1 MRVAVFGSSGN
12 LGRALVSQGRS
23 RGWSIGEQVLHSYDP
38 AESLVA
44 ALTGSDAVLLIFP
57 ASLAD
62 PASYPTEVRRVLDA
76 TRDAGVHRLI
86 GLVGSA
92 GALTAHGERLVDTD
106 YFGETTRH
114 FYQSVHAA
122 WDVYRTCSDVEWVAF
137 VPAARMQTH
146 LPGRGTYRTRTDERL
161 VTTAEESRR
170 YFDVSQISYADCALA
185 MLDEIA
191 VPAHSR
197 EFVTVGW

>member
-1 MRVAVFGSSGN
+1 MRVAVFGSTGN
-12 LGRALVSQGRS
+12 LGRALVEQGRA
-23 RGWSIGEQVLHSYDP
+23 RDWAIGEQVLHSYDP
-38 AESLVA
+38 PESLVA
-44 ALTGSDAVLLIFP
+44 ALTGCDAVLLVFP

-62 PASYPTEVRRVLDA
+62 PAAYPTEVRRVLDA
-76 TRDAGVHRLI
+76 TRDAGVPRLV

-92 GALTAHGERLVDTD
+92 GAMTAHGERLVDTD

-122 WDVYRTCSDVEWVAF
+122 WDVYRACDDVDWVAF
-137 VPAARMQTH
+137 VPAARMQVH
-146 LPGRGTYRTRTDERL
+146 LPSRGSYRTRTDEHL
-161 VTTAEESRR
+161 VTTSEESRH

-191 VPAHSR
+191 TPTHSR
-197 EFVTVGW
+197 QFVTVGW